1 MFYKIFQ
8 LPIDKV
14 DNLVYYISISIIYV
28 YKALDNI

>member
-14 DNLVYYISISIIYV
+14 DNLVYHISISIIYV
-28 YKALDNI
+28 YKDLNSI